1 MRSGVRMLAI
11 VVLGLLIA
19 GCGFQ
24 LRGQAKLP
32 FETLY
37 VAIPEIS
44 PLGVELKRNII
55 AGTHTKLVSAPAEA
69 QAIFELTSELR
80 DKIIL
85 SFDTSGQVREY
96 QLRYRLGFRVRDA
109 KGRDY
114 LPQSEIRVTR
124 DVSYS
129 STQVLAKE
137 SEEQLLYRDMQSDM
151 VQQILRRLAAA
162 PAQPVAFEPAP
173 GNAAAR

>member
-1 MRSGVRMLAI
+1 MRILAI
-11 VVLGLLIA
+11 VVLGLLTA
-19 GCGFQ
+19 ACGFQ

-37 VAIPEIS
+37 VAIPDIS
-44 PLGVELKRNII
+44 PLGIELKRNII
-55 AGTHTKLVSAPAEA
+55 AGTHTRLVKTPAEA
-69 QAIFELTSELR
+69 QAVFELTSEAR
-80 DKIIL
+80 DKSIL

-96 QLRYRLGFRVRDA
+96 QLRYSLGFRVRDA

-114 LPQSEIRVTR
+114 LPRSEIRVTR

-162 PAQPVAFEPAP
+162 PAQPIAFEPAP
-173 GNAAAR
+173 ANAAAR